1 MTFTLEVS
9 SEEASQLQAAAA
21 ERGQEVS
28 DYLLTL
34 ARQEYQGQQSISIPS
49 KYEGMNL
56 AEALQGLIGTVDS
69 RVQNGGQMSDYAQ
82 NSEEEFG
89 KIMDEKK
96 RQGHV

>member
-1 MTFTLEVS
+1 MTLDLKVS
-9 SEEASQLQAAAA
+9 PEEEARLQAAAA
-21 ERGQEVS
+21 EHGQEVS

-34 ARQEYQGQQSISIPS
+34 ARQEFQAKPPAISS
-49 KYEGMNL
+49 KYEGMTL

-69 RVQNGGQMSDYAQ
+69 RPQNGGEMSDYAQ

-96 RQGHV
+96 RQGNI

>member
-1 MTFTLEVS
+1 MTLTIEVS
-9 SEEASQLQAAAA
+9 PEEEARLLAAAA
-21 ERGQEVS
+21 GRGQGIS

-34 ARQEYQGQQSISIPS
+34 ARQEFEGKQPAPAHS

-56 AEALQGLIGTVDS
+56 AEALAGRIGLAAS
-69 RVQNGGQMSDYAQ
+69 AEPSSMAE

-96 RQGHV
+96 RQGYV

>member
-1 MTFTLEVS
+1 MTLTLKVS
-9 SEEASQLQAAAA
+9 PEEEAKLQAAAA
-21 ERGQEVS
+21 ERGQQMS

-34 ARQEYQGQQSISIPS
+34 ARQEFQARQSATAPS

-56 AEALQGLIGTVDS
+56 AAALQGLIGTVDS

-82 NSEEEFG
+82 NSEEDFG